1 MVPASLLQQF
11 AIRITPQQ
19 ALLKLGC
26 KGNLTA
32 WHQTGIQQV
41 CSIPRHIYGEDQNA
55 DAKAPAQV
63 KEGVGSLGVQLCC
76 SASASLGVFDKL
88 TLCQTECQTQ
98 LVKYTQCC
106 TAAVSRLTVFTEML
120 SGLTMIPTDAWL
132 VKFLSFQIKLCSTMA
147 NEKNVLKGSHSCCWS

>member
-41 CSIPRHIYGEDQNA
+41 CSIPCHIYGEDQNA

-63 KEGVGSLGVQLCC
+63 KEGVSSLGVQLCC

-120 SGLTMIPTDAWL
+120 SWT
-132 VKFLSFQIKLCSTMA
+132 
-147 NEKNVLKGSHSCCWS
+147 NEKGKEGLNLLLTSETFSSSQTVIIPPTFPPPTFFFG